1 MNQVDIYV
9 GDYRLD
15 LFQDEDI
22 TINLNIQ
29 NVQDISKVFTDFT
42 QSFTVPASGYNN
54 EVLGQYYRTD
64 VESSRITTSRMI
76 SGQTLFNGYNARV
89 LTAGGVVE
97 AGACCISALDA
108 LGGSYASTSTA
119 NSFDFRLRPSARI
132 EINSLPFRTGV
143 VQLES
148 VQLKGTEPYAYTLS
162 FYGDLVNLTDLFG
175 EDYLYDLD
183 LSAYD
188 HTYDGATIIQ
198 GFNSNA
204 LLGGDVFYPLMSPVR
219 NWVYNVSSSS
229 DAHEDDIYYVSATG
243 HDHGVQWDELK
254 PAIKVTK
261 LLEAIQTKYGITFG
275 GSFIASSP
283 FDQLYLWA
291 HRFEGYLYDAST
303 TIDWQ
308 LINMNRNTGS
318 GSQFNLTTDT
328 WTVETTVEYQ
338 LRVQVLNTSED
349 YELGLFQNGLLV
361 GTAREDANAGTNT
374 TYFDG
379 YIFNDGDEVQLKIRP
394 QTAANMTYQVTD
406 YTAYDIN
413 PSTGL
418 PITQQFEVDQTA
430 SATYSFQ
437 LVMSPLMPEI
447 KVADF
452 LAGIIKM
459 HNLVILPTSSTNFN
473 LYTLEDYYSSGTE
486 TDFQK
491 YLNIEDMEVKRPPL
505 YRRIQFNYQ
514 STNQILGF
522 EYKNTNVV
530 GYGDLNQDFAFDGE
544 EYSVELPFEC
554 PLFELLP
561 DYGGT
566 TSPTGIS
573 DVLVYKSQTREPDT
587 SAPNRF
593 QKYLGAPI
601 LIYGEFGYTLSGN
614 GISFYEDAVTKTPV
628 TEVWY
633 ANTSSTFSGAGS
645 AKTLTF
651 GADIDPYYLVSIGSS
666 LYSEYYSDYLTD
678 LYNSKKRI
686 INVSAQLPLGAIINL
701 SLNDLLIF
709 NNVKYKINSATIS
722 LTSGKAQLELLNEV

>member
-1 MNQVDIYV
+1 MNQVDIYI

-15 LFQDEDI
+15 LFQDEEI
-22 TINLNIQ
+22 TINLNVQ
-29 NVQDISKVFTDFT
+29 NVKDLSKVFTDFT
-42 QSFTVPASGYNN
+42 QTFTVPASGYNN

-64 VESSRITTSRMI
+64 VESSRITTSRTI

-97 AGACCISALDA
+97 AGTCCISALDA

-148 VQLKGTEPYAYTLS
+148 VQLKGTEPYSYSLS

-188 HTYDGATIIQ
+188 HTYNGATIQ
-198 GFNSNA
+198 SGFDQEA
-204 LLGGDVFYPLMSPVR
+204 LFSGDIFYPLMSPVR
-219 NWVYNVSSSS
+219 NWVYNVSNSS
-229 DAHEDDIYYVSATG
+229 DPQHEDDIQYVTG
-243 HDHGVQWDELK
+243 HTGHHHGIKYNEVK
-254 PAIKVTK
+254 PAIKVVK
-261 LLEAIQTKYGITFG
+261 LIDAIESKYGITFG
-275 GSFIASSP
+275 GSFITSSP
-283 FDQLYLWA
+283 FNKLYLWA
-291 HRFEGYLYDAST
+291 HRFEGYLYDSST

-318 GSQFNLTTDT
+318 GSQFNLATDT

-338 LRVQVLNTSED
+338 LRVQVLGASAN
-349 YELGLFQNGLLV
+349 YELGLFVNGELL
-361 GTAREDANAGTNT
+361 GLGREDANAGTNT
-374 TYFDG
+374 TFFDG

-394 QTAANMTYQVTD
+394 QIATNMTYQVTD

-418 PITQQFEVDQTA
+418 PVTQQFEVDQTA
-430 SATYSFQ
+430 SATYTFQ
-437 LVMSPLMPEI
+437 LAMSPLMPEI

-491 YLNIEDMEVKRPPL
+491 YLDIDSMEVKRPPL
-505 YRRIQFNYQ
+505 YRRIQFDYQ
-514 STNQILGF
+514 RTNQILGF
-522 EYKNTNVV
+522 EYRNTNVV
-530 GYGDLNQDFAFDGE
+530 GYGDLNQDFVFDGE
-544 EYSVELPFEC
+544 EYSVTLPFEC
-554 PLFELLP
+554 PLFELLT
-561 DYGGT
+561 DIDAGT
-566 TSPTGIS
+566 LTNI
-573 DVLVYKSQTREPDT
+573 LVYKSQTRDPDT
-587 SAPNRF
+587 SAENRF
-593 QKYLGAPI
+593 QKYRGAPI
-601 LIYGEFGYTLSGN
+601 LIYGEFGLDISAN
-614 GISFYEDAVTKTPV
+614 PISFVDEADAETQVN
-628 TEVWY
+628 EVWY
-633 ANTSSTFSGAGS
+633 ANTSSTFAGTGD

-651 GADIDPYYLVSIGSS
+651 GSDIDPYYLVSIGAS
-666 LYSEYYSDYLTD
+666 LYAEYYEDYLTD

-686 INVSAQLPLGAIINL
+686 INVSAQLPLGAMINL

-709 NNVKYKINSATIS
+709 NNVKYKINSATIN

>member
-64 VESSRITTSRMI
+64 VESSRITTSRTI

-188 HTYDGATIIQ
+188 HTYDGATIQ
-198 GFNSNA
+198 SGFDQEA
-204 LLGGDVFYPLMSPVR
+204 LFSGDVFYPLMSPVR

-229 DAHEDDIYYVSATG
+229 DPRHEDDIQYVTG
-243 HDHGVQWDELK
+243 HAGHHHGIKYNEVK

-261 LLEAIQTKYGITFG
+261 LLEAIESKYGITFG
-275 GSFIASSP
+275 GSFITSSP

-291 HRFEGYLYDAST
+291 HRFEGYLYDSST

-308 LINMNRNTGS
+308 LINMDRNTGS

-338 LRVQVLNTSED
+338 LRVQVLGASAN
-349 YELGLFQNGLLV
+349 YELGLFVNGELL
-361 GTAREDANAGTNT
+361 GLGREDANAGTNT
-374 TYFDG
+374 TFFDG

-394 QTAANMTYQVTD
+394 QIATNMTYQVTD

-418 PITQQFEVDQTA
+418 PVTQQFEVDQTA

-437 LVMSPLMPEI
+437 LAMSPLMPEI
-447 KVADF
+447 KIADF
-452 LAGIIKM
+452 LAGIVKM

-473 LYTLEDYYSSGTE
+473 LYTLEDYYASGTE

-491 YLNIEDMEVKRPPL
+491 YLDIEDMEVKRPPL

-514 STNQILGF
+514 PTEQILGF

-544 EYSVELPFEC
+544 EYRVELPFEC
-554 PLFELLP
+554 PLFELLT
-561 DYGGT
+561 DIDAGT
-566 TSPTGIS
+566 LTNI
-573 DVLVYKSQTREPDT
+573 LVYKSQTREPDT
-587 SAPNRF
+587 SAENRF

-601 LIYGEFGYTLSGN
+601 LIYGEFGLDISAN
-614 GISFYEDAVTKTPV
+614 PISFVDEADAETQVN
-628 TEVWY
+628 EVWY
-633 ANTSSTFSGAGS
+633 ANTSSTFGGAGA

-651 GADIDPYYLVSIGSS
+651 GSDIDPYYLTSIGSS

-686 INVSAQLPLGAIINL
+686 INVSAQLPLGAMISL

>member
-1 MNQVDIYV
+1 
-9 GDYRLD
+9 
-15 LFQDEDI
+15 
-22 TINLNIQ
+22 
-29 NVQDISKVFTDFT
+29 
-42 QSFTVPASGYNN
+42 
-54 EVLGQYYRTD
+54 
-64 VESSRITTSRMI
+64 
-76 SGQTLFNGYNARV
+76 
-89 LTAGGVVE
+89 
-97 AGACCISALDA
+97 
-108 LGGSYASTSTA
+108 
-119 NSFDFRLRPSARI
+119 
-132 EINSLPFRTGV
+132 V

-188 HTYDGATIIQ
+188 HTYDGATIQ
-198 GFNSNA
+198 SGFDQNA
-204 LLGGDVFYPLMSPVR
+204 LFSGDVFYPLMSPVR

-229 DAHEDDIYYVSATG
+229 DPRHEDDIQFVTG
-243 HDHGVQWDELK
+243 HAGHHHGIKYNEVK

-261 LLEAIQTKYGITFG
+261 LLEAIEAKYGVTFG
-275 GSFIASSP
+275 GTFISSSP

-303 TIDWQ
+303 AIDWQ
-308 LINMNRNTGS
+308 LVNMNRNTGS

-338 LRVQVLNTSED
+338 LRVQVLNSSSN
-349 YELGLFQNGLLV
+349 YELGLFQNGVLV

-374 TYFDG
+374 TFFDG
-379 YIFNDGDEVQLKIRP
+379 YIFNDGDEIQLKIRP
-394 QTAANMTYQVTD
+394 QIATNMTYQVTD

-418 PITQQFEVDQTA
+418 PVTQQFEVDQTA

-437 LVMSPLMPEI
+437 LVMSTLMPEI

-452 LAGIIKM
+452 LAGIVKM

-473 LYTLEDYYSSGTE
+473 LYTLEDYYASGTE

-514 STNQILGF
+514 STKQILGF

-554 PLFELLP
+554 PLFELLT
-561 DYGGT
+561 DIDAGT
-566 TSPTGIS
+566 LTNI
-573 DVLVYKSQTREPDT
+573 LVYKSQTREPDT
-587 SAPNRF
+587 SAENRF

-601 LIYGEFGYTLSGN
+601 LIYGEFGLDISSN
-614 GISFYEDAVTKTPV
+614 PISFVDEADAETQVN
-628 TEVWY
+628 EVWY
-633 ANTSSTFSGAGS
+633 ANTSSTFGGTGA

-651 GADIDPYYLVSIGSS
+651 GSDIDPYYLTSIGSS
-666 LYSEYYSDYLTD
+666 LYSEYYSDYITD

>member
-1 MNQVDIYV
+1 MNQVDIYI

-15 LFQDEDI
+15 LFQDEEI
-22 TINLNIQ
+22 TINLNVQ
-29 NVQDISKVFTDFT
+29 NVKDLSKVFTDFT
-42 QSFTVPASGYNN
+42 QTFTVPASGYNN

-64 VESSRITTSRMI
+64 VESSRITTSRTI

-148 VQLKGTEPYAYTLS
+148 VQLKGTEPYSYSLS

-188 HTYDGATIIQ
+188 HTYNGATIQ
-198 GFNSNA
+198 SGFDQEA
-204 LLGGDVFYPLMSPVR
+204 LFSGDIFYPLMSPVR
-219 NWVYNVSSSS
+219 NWVYNVSNSS
-229 DAHEDDIYYVSATG
+229 DPQHEDDIQYVTG
-243 HDHGVQWDELK
+243 HTGHHHGIKYNEVK
-254 PAIKVTK
+254 PAIKVVK
-261 LLEAIQTKYGITFG
+261 LIDAIESKYGITFG
-275 GSFIASSP
+275 GSFITSSP
-283 FDQLYLWA
+283 FNKLYLWA
-291 HRFEGYLYDAST
+291 HRFEGYLYDSST

-318 GSQFNLTTDT
+318 GSQFNLATDT

-338 LRVQVLNTSED
+338 LRVQVLGASAN
-349 YELGLFQNGLLV
+349 YELGLFVNGELL
-361 GTAREDANAGTNT
+361 GLGREDANAGTNT
-374 TYFDG
+374 TFFDG

-394 QTAANMTYQVTD
+394 QIATNMTYQVTD

-418 PITQQFEVDQTA
+418 PVTQQFEVDQTA
-430 SATYSFQ
+430 SATYTFQ
-437 LVMSPLMPEI
+437 LAMSPLMPEI

-491 YLNIEDMEVKRPPL
+491 YLDIDSMEVKRPPL
-505 YRRIQFNYQ
+505 YRRIQFDYQ
-514 STNQILGF
+514 RTNQILGF
-522 EYKNTNVV
+522 EYRNTNVV
-530 GYGDLNQDFAFDGE
+530 GYGDLNQDFVFDGE
-544 EYSVELPFEC
+544 EYSVTLPFEC
-554 PLFELLP
+554 PLFELLT
-561 DYGGT
+561 DIDAGT
-566 TSPTGIS
+566 LTNI
-573 DVLVYKSQTREPDT
+573 LVYKSQTRDPDT
-587 SAPNRF
+587 SAENRF
-593 QKYLGAPI
+593 QKYRGAPI
-601 LIYGEFGYTLSGN
+601 LIYGEFGLDISAN
-614 GISFYEDAVTKTPV
+614 PISFVDEADAETQVN
-628 TEVWY
+628 EVWY
-633 ANTSSTFSGAGS
+633 ANTSSTFAGTGD

-651 GADIDPYYLVSIGSS
+651 GSDIDPYYLVSIGAS
-666 LYSEYYSDYLTD
+666 LYAEYYEDYLTD

-686 INVSAQLPLGAIINL
+686 INVSAQLPLGAMINL

-709 NNVKYKINSATIS
+709 NNVKYKINSATIN

>member
-22 TINLNIQ
+22 TINLNVQ
-29 NVQDISKVFTDFT
+29 NIKDLSKVFTDFT
-42 QSFTVPASGYNN
+42 QTFTIPASGYNN

-64 VESSRITTSRMI
+64 VESSRITTSRTI

-188 HTYDGATIIQ
+188 HTYDGATIQ
-198 GFNSNA
+198 SGFDQEA
-204 LLGGDVFYPLMSPVR
+204 LFSGDVFYPLMSPIR

-229 DAHEDDIYYVSATG
+229 DPRHEDDIQYVTG
-243 HDHGVQWDELK
+243 HTGHHHGVKYNEVK
-254 PAIKVTK
+254 PAIKVVK
-261 LLEAIQTKYGITFG
+261 LIDAIESKYGITFG
-275 GSFIASSP
+275 GSFITSSP

-291 HRFEGYLYDAST
+291 HRFEGYLYDSST

-308 LINMNRNTGS
+308 LINMDRNTGS
-318 GSQFNLTTDT
+318 GSQFNLATDT

-338 LRVQVLNTSED
+338 LRVQVLGASAN
-349 YELGLFQNGLLV
+349 YELGLFVNGELL
-361 GTAREDANAGTNT
+361 GLGREDANAGTNT
-374 TYFDG
+374 TFFDG

-394 QTAANMTYQVTD
+394 QIATNMTYQVTD

-418 PITQQFEVDQTA
+418 PVTQQFEVDQTA

-437 LVMSPLMPEI
+437 LAMSPLMPEI

-473 LYTLEDYYSSGTE
+473 LYTLDEYYSSGTE

-491 YLNIEDMEVKRPPL
+491 YLDIDSMEVKRPPL
-505 YRRIQFNYQ
+505 YRRIAFDYQ
-514 STNQILGF
+514 PTDQILGF
-522 EYKNTNVV
+522 EYRNTNIV
-530 GYGDLNQDFAFDGE
+530 GYGDLNQDFIFDGE
-544 EYSVELPFEC
+544 EYSVTLPFEC
-554 PLFELLP
+554 PLFELLT
-561 DYGGT
+561 DVDAGT
-566 TSPTGIS
+566 LTNI
-573 DVLVYKSQTREPDT
+573 LVYKSQTRDPDT
-587 SAPNRF
+587 SADNRF
-593 QKYLGAPI
+593 QKYRGAPI
-601 LIYGEFGYTLSGN
+601 LFYGEFGLDISAN
-614 GISFYEDAVTKTPV
+614 PISFVDEADAETQVN
-628 TEVWY
+628 EVWY
-633 ANTSSTFSGAGS
+633 ANTSSTFAGTGD

-651 GADIDPYYLVSIGSS
+651 GSDIDPYYLVSIGAS
-666 LYSEYYSDYLTD
+666 LYAEYYEDYLTD

-686 INVSAQLPLGAIINL
+686 INVSAQLPLGAMINL

>member
-1 MNQVDIYV
+1 MNQVDIYI

-22 TINLNIQ
+22 TINLNVQ
-29 NVQDISKVFTDFT
+29 NVKDLSKVFTDFT
-42 QSFTVPASGYNN
+42 QTFTIPASGYNN
-54 EVLGQYYRTD
+54 EVLGQYYRMD
-64 VESSRITTSRMI
+64 VESSRITTSRTI

-148 VQLKGTEPYAYTLS
+148 VQLKGTEPYSYSLS

-188 HTYDGATIIQ
+188 HTYNGATIQ
-198 GFNSNA
+198 SGFDQEA
-204 LLGGDVFYPLMSPVR
+204 LFSGDIFYPLMSPVR

-229 DAHEDDIYYVSATG
+229 DPRHEDDIQYITG
-243 HDHGVQWDELK
+243 HTGHHHGIKYNEVK
-254 PAIKVTK
+254 PAIKVIK
-261 LLEAIQTKYGITFG
+261 LIDAIESKYGITFG
-275 GSFIASSP
+275 GSFITSSP
-283 FDQLYLWA
+283 FDKLYLWA
-291 HRFEGYLYDAST
+291 HRFEGYLYDSST
-303 TIDWQ
+303 VIDWQ

-318 GSQFNLTTDT
+318 GSQFNLATDT

-338 LRVQVLNTSED
+338 LRVQVLGASAN
-349 YELGLFQNGLLV
+349 YELGLFVNGELL
-361 GTAREDANAGTNT
+361 GLGREDANAGTNT
-374 TYFDG
+374 TFFDG

-394 QTAANMTYQVTD
+394 QIATNMTYQVTD

-418 PITQQFEVDQTA
+418 PVTQQFEVDQTA
-430 SATYSFQ
+430 SATYTFQ
-437 LVMSPLMPEI
+437 LAMSPLMPEI

-473 LYTLEDYYSSGTE
+473 LYTLDEYYSSGTE

-491 YLNIEDMEVKRPPL
+491 YLDIDSMEVKRPPL
-505 YRRIQFNYQ
+505 YRRIQFDYQ
-514 STNQILGF
+514 RTNQILGF
-522 EYKNTNVV
+522 EYRNTNTV
-530 GYGDLNQDFAFDGE
+530 GYGDLNQDFVFDGE
-544 EYSVELPFEC
+544 EYSVTLPFEC
-554 PLFELLP
+554 PLFELLT
-561 DYGGT
+561 DIDAGT
-566 TSPTGIS
+566 LTNI
-573 DVLVYKSQTREPDT
+573 LVYKSQTRDPDT
-587 SAPNRF
+587 SADNRF
-593 QKYLGAPI
+593 QKYRGAPI
-601 LIYGEFGYTLSGN
+601 LIYGEYGLDISAN
-614 GISFYEDAVTKTPV
+614 PISFVDEADAETQVND
-628 TEVWY
+628 VWY
-633 ANTSSTFSGAGS
+633 ANTSSTFAGTGD

-651 GADIDPYYLVSIGSS
+651 GSDIDPYYLVSIGAS
-666 LYSEYYSDYLTD
+666 LYAEYYEDYLTD

-686 INVSAQLPLGAIINL
+686 INVSAQLPLGAMINL

-709 NNVKYKINSATIS
+709 NNVKYKINSATIN

>member
-64 VESSRITTSRMI
+64 VESSRITTSRTI

-188 HTYDGATIIQ
+188 HTYDGATIQ
-198 GFNSNA
+198 SGFDQNA
-204 LLGGDVFYPLMSPVR
+204 LFSGDVFYPLMSPVR

-229 DAHEDDIYYVSATG
+229 DPRHEDDIQFVTG
-243 HDHGVQWDELK
+243 HAGHHHGIKYYEVK

-261 LLEAIQTKYGITFG
+261 LLEAIEAKYGITFG
-275 GSFIASSP
+275 GTFITSSP

-308 LINMNRNTGS
+308 LVNMNRNTGS

-338 LRVQVLNTSED
+338 LRVQVLNSSSN
-349 YELGLFQNGLLV
+349 YELGLFQNGVLV

-374 TYFDG
+374 TFFDG
-379 YIFNDGDEVQLKIRP
+379 YIFNDGDEIQLKIRP
-394 QTAANMTYQVTD
+394 QIATNMTYQVTD

-418 PITQQFEVDQTA
+418 PVTQQFEVDQSLSA
-430 SATYSFQ
+430 SYSFQ
-437 LVMSPLMPEI
+437 LVMSTLMPEI

-452 LAGIIKM
+452 LAGIVKM

-473 LYTLEDYYSSGTE
+473 LYTLEDYYASGTE

-514 STNQILGF
+514 STEQILGF

-530 GYGDLNQDFAFDGE
+530 GYGDLNQDFAFEGE
-544 EYSVELPFEC
+544 EYRVELPFEC
-554 PLFELLP
+554 PLFERLT
-561 DYGGT
+561 DIDAGT
-566 TSPTGIS
+566 LTNI
-573 DVLVYKSQTREPDT
+573 LVYKSQTREPDT
-587 SAPNRF
+587 SAENRF

-601 LIYGEFGYTLSGN
+601 LIYGEFGLDISAN
-614 GISFYEDAVTKTPV
+614 PISFVDETDTETQVN
-628 TEVWY
+628 EVWY
-633 ANTSSTFSGAGS
+633 ANTSSTFGGAGT

-651 GADIDPYYLVSIGSS
+651 GSDVDPYYLTSIGSS

-722 LTSGKAQLELLNEV
+722 LASGKAQLELLNEV

>member
-64 VESSRITTSRMI
+64 VESSRITTSRTI

-188 HTYDGATIIQ
+188 HTYDGATIQ
-198 GFNSNA
+198 SGFDQNA
-204 LLGGDVFYPLMSPVR
+204 LFSGDVFYPLMSPVR
-219 NWVYNVSSSS
+219 NWVYNVSNSS
-229 DAHEDDIYYVSATG
+229 DPRHEDDIQFVTG
-243 HDHGVQWDELK
+243 HAGHHHGIKYNEVK

-261 LLEAIQTKYGITFG
+261 LLEAIEAKYGVTFG
-275 GSFIASSP
+275 GTFISSSP

-303 TIDWQ
+303 AIDWQ
-308 LINMNRNTGS
+308 LVNMNRNTGS

-338 LRVQVLNTSED
+338 LRVQVLNSSSN
-349 YELGLFQNGLLV
+349 YELGLFQNGVLV

-374 TYFDG
+374 TFFDG
-379 YIFNDGDEVQLKIRP
+379 YIFNDGDEIQLKIRP
-394 QTAANMTYQVTD
+394 QIATNMTYQVTD

-418 PITQQFEVDQTA
+418 PVTQQFEVDQTA

-437 LVMSPLMPEI
+437 LVMSTLMPEI

-452 LAGIIKM
+452 LAGIVKM

-473 LYTLEDYYSSGTE
+473 LYTLEDYYASGTE

-514 STNQILGF
+514 STKQILGF

-554 PLFELLP
+554 PLFELLT
-561 DYGGT
+561 DIDAGT
-566 TSPTGIS
+566 LTNI
-573 DVLVYKSQTREPDT
+573 LVYKSQTREPDT
-587 SAPNRF
+587 SAENRF

-601 LIYGEFGYTLSGN
+601 LIYGEFGLDISAN
-614 GISFYEDAVTKTPV
+614 PISFVDETDTETQVN
-628 TEVWY
+628 EVWY
-633 ANTSSTFSGAGS
+633 ANTSSTFGGAGT

-651 GADIDPYYLVSIGSS
+651 GSDVDPYYLTSIGSS

-686 INVSAQLPLGAIINL
+686 INVSAQLPFC
-701 SLNDLLIF
+701 LL
-709 NNVKYKINSATIS
+709 Y
-722 LTSGKAQLELLNEV
+722 TSDAADE

>member
-1 MNQVDIYV
+1 MNQVDIYI

-15 LFQDEDI
+15 LFQDEEI
-22 TINLNIQ
+22 TINLNVQ
-29 NVQDISKVFTDFT
+29 NVKDLSKVFTDFT
-42 QSFTVPASGYNN
+42 QTFTVPASGYNN

-64 VESSRITTSRMI
+64 VESSRITTSRTI

-97 AGACCISALDA
+97 AGTCCISALDA

-148 VQLKGTEPYAYTLS
+148 VQLKGTEPYSYSLS

-188 HTYDGATIIQ
+188 HTYNGATIQ
-198 GFNSNA
+198 SGFDQEA
-204 LLGGDVFYPLMSPVR
+204 LFSGDIFYPLMSPVR
-219 NWVYNVSSSS
+219 NWVYNVSNSS
-229 DAHEDDIYYVSATG
+229 DPQHEDDIQYVTG
-243 HDHGVQWDELK
+243 HTGHHHGIKYNEVK
-254 PAIKVTK
+254 PAIKVVK
-261 LLEAIQTKYGITFG
+261 LIDAIESKYGITFG
-275 GSFIASSP
+275 GSFITSSP
-283 FDQLYLWA
+283 FNKLYLWA
-291 HRFEGYLYDAST
+291 HRFEGYLYDSST

-318 GSQFNLTTDT
+318 GSQFNLATDT

-338 LRVQVLNTSED
+338 LRVQVLGASAN
-349 YELGLFQNGLLV
+349 YELGLFVNGELL
-361 GTAREDANAGTNT
+361 GLGRENANAGTNT
-374 TYFDG
+374 TFFDG

-394 QTAANMTYQVTD
+394 QIATNMTYQVTD

-418 PITQQFEVDQTA
+418 PVTQQFEVDQTA
-430 SATYSFQ
+430 SATYTFQ
-437 LVMSPLMPEI
+437 LAMSPLMPEI

-491 YLNIEDMEVKRPPL
+491 YLDIDSMEVKRPPL
-505 YRRIQFNYQ
+505 YRRIQFDYQ
-514 STNQILGF
+514 RTNQILGF
-522 EYKNTNVV
+522 EYRNTNVV
-530 GYGDLNQDFAFDGE
+530 GYGDLNQDFVFDGE
-544 EYSVELPFEC
+544 EYSVTLPFEC
-554 PLFELLP
+554 PLFELLT
-561 DYGGT
+561 DIDAGT
-566 TSPTGIS
+566 LTNI
-573 DVLVYKSQTREPDT
+573 LVYKSQTRDPDT
-587 SAPNRF
+587 SAENRF
-593 QKYLGAPI
+593 QKYRGAPI
-601 LIYGEFGYTLSGN
+601 LIYGEFGLDISAN
-614 GISFYEDAVTKTPV
+614 PISFVDEADAETQVN
-628 TEVWY
+628 EVWY
-633 ANTSSTFSGAGS
+633 ANTSSTFAGTGD

-651 GADIDPYYLVSIGSS
+651 GSDIDPYYLVSIGAS
-666 LYSEYYSDYLTD
+666 LYAEYYEDYLTD

-686 INVSAQLPLGAIINL
+686 INVSAQLPLGAMINL

-709 NNVKYKINSATIS
+709 NNVKYKINSATIN